1 MTALDDNFF
10 QLQRI
15 PNLSNTTMEIDTYYF
30 TYPAVDDLLQLLD
43 TVLGDDGRH
52 FIDDRGR
59 QGLRIAGLTNIDDFV
74 LISPVDLCL
83 VSRIWPEKVNL
94 LFAFAKDMIDDVH
107 FEERRVIRE
116 VEDIRSIFRAH
127 R

>member
-1 MTALDDNFF
+1 
-10 QLQRI
+10 
-15 PNLSNTTMEIDTYYF
+15 MEIDTYYF

-52 FIDDRGR
+52 FIDDRER
-59 QGLRIAGLTNIDDFV
+59 QGLRIAGLTNVDDFV

-116 VEDIRSIFRAH
+116 VEDIRSIFRVC